1 MPFTYRKRKA
11 SGGYGVVRTAPVY
24 PRVVK
29 RRRTAAPYV
38 VPGFTRTAGF
48 YGRYSGKSA
57 ELKFH
62 DLDIDD
68 GTVAAAGTIAQ
79 VSCNVIAQGN
89 TESERIGRKL
99 TVRKINWK
107 YEVRLAAVQNQADPP
122 NGDLVRVILYQDKQT
137 NGATALVADIL
148 ESADYQSFRNLANLG
163 RFNIL
168 MDRTHRI
175 GEAMAQTDGTNTGS
189 YPIVHA
195 GPFGL
200 YKACNIPIEYDNSAT
215 TGVITSIKSNNIG
228 VLTISQAG
236 VAGFFSKMR
245 LRYSDA

>member
-11 SGGYGVVRTAPVY
+11 GGGYGVARTAPVY

-38 VPGFTRTAGF
+38 VPGYTRQAGF
-48 YGRYSGKSA
+48 YGRFAGPKA

-68 GTVAAAGTIAQ
+68 GTVSASGAIAED
-79 VSCNVIAQGN
+79 SCNVIAQGN
-89 TESERIGRKL
+89 TESQRVGRKL
-99 TVRKINWK
+99 TIRKINWK
-107 YEVRLAAVQNQADPP
+107 YEVRLASVQDQANPP
-122 NGDLVRVILYQDKQT
+122 NGDLVRIILYQDKQT
-137 NGATALVADIL
+137 NGATAAITDIL
-148 ESADYQSFRNLANLG
+148 ETADYQSFRNLANLG

-168 MDRTHRI
+168 MDRTHRV
-175 GEAMAQTDGTNTGS
+175 GESMAQTDGTNTAA
-189 YPIVHA
+189 YPIVHS
-195 GPFGL
+195 GPYGL

-215 TGVITSIKSNNIG
+215 TGVITSQRSNNIG

-245 LRYSDA
+245 LRYSDV